1 LSRNQLGGWNERLR
15 KQQKAIAIQDLVAKT
30 RRRREVPGVLDLYR
44 NHRECGGMSESFNE
58 YLAPRRPKVEREY
71 RQSER
76 DRRNAEARRKIEVM
90 REQLEIENKHK
101 EIWE

>member
-1 LSRNQLGGWNERLR
+1 
-15 KQQKAIAIQDLVAKT
+15 
-30 RRRREVPGVLDLYR
+30 
-44 NHRECGGMSESFNE
+44 MSESFND

-90 REQLEIENKHK
+90 RELQCIENEYK
-101 EIWE
+101 EVWED